1 MSIYD
6 LLPYGAPAVVG
17 LLFLFLWLSAAQQ
30 SDRLLR
36 PELLLSALLYLAI
49 TAITYYLFAE
59 LATGYR
65 ILAVANAS
73 ASLQRQA
80 AYVMGRS
87 ALTNFFQKEEA
98 CLNLANGAVRD
109 RFNHSDCAVGQLG
122 VNLRFGTPTAEAAS
136 LHVLLAREASAER
149 FRYRF
154 DGEYAL
160 LELDGRPQC
169 LVRYAPAPLLGL
181 PPLVSYDVGGC

>member
-1 MSIYD
+1 MSTYD

-30 SDRLLR
+30 SDRLMR
-36 PELLLSALLYLAI
+36 PELLLSAFLYLMI
-49 TAITYYLFAE
+49 TTLTYYLFTE

-80 AYVMGRS
+80 AYVMGRTS
-87 ALTNFFQKEEA
+87 LSNLFHKEEA
-98 CLNLANGAVRD
+98 CINLANGAVRD

-122 VNLRFGTPTAEAAS
+122 VNLRYGTPTAEETS
-136 LHVLLAREASAER
+136 MNVLLARENSAHR

-160 LELDGRPQC
+160 LTLDGRPQC